1 MFTRYSLVRHIASV
15 LVFAIGLCTV
25 SIQAQSLKNTSA
37 NSDQAQAST
46 IRVTLLQLNDVYQI
60 SPVDKGKNAGLGRV
74 ATLRKKILAESP
86 NTLFMLAGDTIS
98 PSVAS
103 TIFKGEQ
110 VIATWNAIGLDYS
123 VLGNHEFDFGNDILV
138 QRMKESKFGWL
149 GSNVIDRNTGKP
161 FNGMPLYVIRQ
172 FGDIKVGILGL
183 LTTETATSSSPG
195 ANIRFVDPIATAQ
208 QIVPKMRAEG
218 ATIIIALTHLAMPE
232 DKELARTG
240 LIDVILGGHEH
251 QLLQSQAGRTPIF
264 KWGSDARILGRIDLN
279 INAVSHQIESIDWAG
294 IPVTDATPD
303 DPDAAAVISTYE
315 AKLSVELDKP
325 LGQTTEILDG
335 TSISSRTRE
344 TNLGN
349 LIADAFRAGTKA
361 DIALVNGGT
370 IRANATFA
378 VGAISKR
385 DVVSML
391 PFENP
396 IIKVEATG
404 VQIKAALENGV
415 SQVAETKES
424 GRFPQVA
431 GLQFEYDARKPA
443 GLRVVKVTINGQPL
457 DEKKTYSMASP
468 TFLIGGGDGYT
479 MFKTSK
485 VLIEPESAAI
495 DSAMLS
501 DFITAAG
508 TVSPKVEGRIKRLDL
523 P

>member
-15 LVFAIGLCTV
+15 LVFAICLCTV
-25 SIQAQSLKNTSA
+25 SIQAQSPKNTSA

-60 SPVDKGKNAGLGRV
+60 SPVDKGKNAGLARV
-74 ATLRKKILAESP
+74 ATLRKKIRAESP

-123 VLGNHEFDFGNDILV
+123 VLGNHEFDFGNEILI

-161 FNGMPLYVIRQ
+161 FNGMPPYVIRQ
-172 FGDIKVGILGL
+172 FGEVKVGILGL

-195 ANIRFVDPIATAQ
+195 VNLRFVDPIATAQ

-279 INAVSHQIESIDWAG
+279 ISTATRQIESIDWAG

-303 DPDAAAVISTYE
+303 DPAAAAVISTYE
-315 AKLSVELDKP
+315 TRLSAELDKP
-325 LGQTTEILDG
+325 LGQTTEVLDG

-349 LIADAFRAGTKA
+349 LIADAFRVGTKA

-396 IIKVEATG
+396 IIKIEATG
-404 VQIKAALENGV
+404 SQIKAALENSV
-415 SQVAETKES
+415 SQVVETSES

-431 GLQFEYDARKPA
+431 GLQFEYDARKPV

-457 DEKKTYSMASP
+457 DEKKTYTMASP

-479 MFKTSK
+479 MFKTSR

-501 DFITAAG
+501 DFISAAG